1 MVTIGEAWVLVS
13 LLQCSL
19 SKPLVV
25 FITPLCPRCTLN
37 TKKKSISMLT
47 RKEDSYK

>member
-37 TKKKSISMLT
+37 TKKKKYFYADKKG
-47 RKEDSYK
+47 R